1 MAAIEKN
8 MTYHYRSTPTS
19 AIPTS
24 TIHGALI
31 IVCHNLELTYYVT
44 GNILDGFV
52 LESLFLTDFPWY
64 QIIND

>member
-44 GNILDGFV
+44 GNIPWICTRELIFDR
-52 LESLFLTDFPWY
+52 FPLVSNY
-64 QIIND
+64 